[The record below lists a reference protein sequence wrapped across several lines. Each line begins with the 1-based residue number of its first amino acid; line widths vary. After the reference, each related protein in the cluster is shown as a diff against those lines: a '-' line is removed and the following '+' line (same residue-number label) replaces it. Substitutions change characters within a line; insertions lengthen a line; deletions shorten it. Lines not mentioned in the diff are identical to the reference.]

1 MKSKGDRYDLMCYL
15 NMKTKRNEVFKR
27 MKRLNESKNG
37 AKTKCVAMLEGDVK
51 RRDIF

>member
-27 MKRLNESKNG
+27 MKRMNESKKG
-37 AKTKCVAMLEGDVK
+37 ARGTKDFLCSRKTS
-51 RRDIF
+51 RTNP